1 MDETEYQ
8 IMPDSKLW
16 NSFLEGDNKAL
27 HVIYETYVQMLYCYG
42 LNFTRD
48 ENLVK
53 DCIHD
58 VFVDLFKY
66 RKNLRETNNIQ
77 LYLFKSLKNAILKAI
92 SKSRKYL
99 GVDQMDDSFLFEKSV
114 EEVKIEDDDDL
125 YRTKMVRKAFSTLTS
140 RQKEVLFMKFYS
152 NLGYDEISKILNM
165 NYQSARNLVH
175 RSIDK
180 LRESYSKNGIVLF
193 IFPFRSSR

>member
-1 MDETEYQ
+1 
-8 IMPDSKLW
+8 MPDSKLW

-27 HVIYETYVQMLYCYG
+27 HVIYGTYVQMLYCYG

-66 RKNLRETNNIQ
+66 RKNLKETNNIQ

-114 EEVKIEDDDDL
+114 EEVKIEGDDDL
-125 YRTKMVRKAFSTLTS
+125 YRTTMVQKAFSTLTS
-140 RQKEVLFMKFYS
+140 RQKEVLFLKFYS
-152 NLGYDEISKILNM
+152 NLGYDEISQILNM

-180 LRESYSKNGIVLF
+180 LRESYSKNEIVLF
-193 IFPFRSSR
+193 FFPFRSSR

>member
-1 MDETEYQ
+1 
-8 IMPDSKLW
+8 MPDSQLW

-27 HVIYETYVQMLYCYG
+27 HVIYTTYVQMLYCYG

-99 GVDQMDDSFLFEKSV
+99 DVEQMDDTFLFEKSV
-114 EEVKIEDDDDL
+114 EDVKMEDDDDL
-125 YRTKMVRKAFSTLTS
+125 YRTTLVRKAFSTLTS
-140 RQKEVLFMKFYS
+140 RQKEVLFLKFYS
-152 NLGYDEISKILNM
+152 NLGYDEISQILNM

-180 LRESYSKNGIVLF
+180 LRESYSKSGIILF
-193 IFPFRSSR
+193 SFLFPSSR

>member
-1 MDETEYQ
+1 MDDTEYQ

-58 VFVDLFKY
+58 VFVDLFRY
-66 RKNLRETNNIQ
+66 RQNLRETNNIQ

-140 RQKEVLFMKFYS
+140 RQKEVLFLKFYS
-152 NLGYDEISKILNM
+152 NLGYDEISQVLNM

>member
-27 HVIYETYVQMLYCYG
+27 HVIYKTYVQMLYCYG

-66 RKNLRETNNIQ
+66 RKNLKETNNIQ

-92 SKSRKYL
+92 SKSRKFL

-114 EEVKIEDDDDL
+114 EEVKMEDDDDL

-140 RQKEVLFMKFYS
+140 RQKEVLFLKFYS
-152 NLGYDEISKILNM
+152 NLGYDEISQILNM

-180 LRESYSKNGIVLF
+180 LRESYIKNGIILF
-193 IFPFRSSR
+193 SFPLRSSR